1 MTEYE
6 KAQAGYLYDANYDE
20 ELAVKR
26 AECAEKCFDFNNARP
41 SDFVGQRN

>member
-6 KAQAGYLYDANYDE
+6 KAQEGYLYDANYDE

-26 AECAEKCFDFNNARP
+26 SEEITSSRSHFTAIMERI
-41 SDFVGQRN
+41 